1 MVNLASNHLTQNTC
15 SNIIAAM
22 SIWRYI
28 KLWLTGSHK
37 KRKYFNVLGDSLQLR
52 LIHPPAQEKRKRKK
66 RPSDPKEDMRLES
79 WNSLSRRE
87 KDVTALTC
95 LGYTNPQIAARLN
108 LSVETVRNYLE
119 FAVGKLSLR
128 KKADLRVF
136 FANWDFSAWERRKD
150 PYR

>member
-1 MVNLASNHLTQNTC
+1 VGVYPLDLEQMFHYTFY
-15 SNIIAAM
+15 M
-22 SIWRYI
+22 SIWKVLKRLWKGSRRKKKYI
-28 KLWLTGSHK
+28 HSFDTPIDFKLIYSNA
-37 KRKYFNVLGDSLQLR
+37 Y
-52 LIHPPAQEKRKRKK
+52 EKRKSKRK
-66 RPSDPKEDMRLES
+66 SSSVKEDKIWQF

-108 LSVETVRNYLE
+108 LSVETVRTYLG
-119 FAVGKLSLR
+119 FAIHKLNLQ

-136 FANWDFSAWERRKD
+136 FAGWDFSEWERRKD